1 MNKTINLTY
10 KKQQGAI
17 LIVALIML
25 LLLTIIGLSSMRGT
39 SLQENMTGNM
49 RDSNLSL
56 QAAEAALRK
65 GEQIVKSES
74 PSALDTLELTP
85 QAGTYASFPGVGA
98 DPSYTITH
106 LARQRTSTSTSAG
119 EPVSGFAIVR
129 VEATGYGASTNS
141 DNSASSIT
149 ILRSTFQTP
158 EY

>member
-1 MNKTINLTY
+1 MKKTIGSNY

-56 QAAEAALRK
+56 QAAEAVLRK

-106 LARQRTSTSTSAG
+106 LARQRTSTSAG

>member
-106 LARQRTSTSTSAG
+106 LARQRTSTSAG